1 MKAATHFDSEHE
13 FREWFDK
20 KLSQFGIRS
29 IVLSQEVCPD
39 YVVIMDSGETKKVE
53 AELIAIN
60 FRYHKHSP
68 AKVDLIVAGYAKEEQ
83 VDGVPV
89 IAVNRLWEYH
99 PGSETPQPPPEGPL
113 SDDELRMLDTVQFFA
128 GIELSALGHG
138 EFAGQCRVFLPFS
151 PDSLAEMPRGGT
163 DDGFFGVLSSK
174 AKKFIK
180 KYHYAVI
187 GAGLSERACA
197 AFDSLSRR
205 SLIKT
210 QPMCFAAA
218 AYDGAI
224 LTHPGWIPT
233 EVLPTEKA
241 REYLKGSVSQ
251 MLSPRPPDTS
261 PTPPPPPDATN
272 P

>member
-1 MKAATHFDSEHE
+1 MKEAAHFDSEHE

-20 KLSQFGIRS
+20 NLSQFGIRS

-39 YVVIMDSGETKKVE
+39 YVVIMESGETKKVE

-68 AKVDLIVAGYAKEEQ
+68 AKVDFIVAAYAKEDQ

-89 IAVNRLWEYH
+89 IAVNWLWEYR
-99 PGSETPQPPPEGPL
+99 PDSEAPQPPPEGPL
-113 SDDELRMLDTVQFFA
+113 SDDELRMLDGVQFTG
-128 GIELSALGHG
+128 GIDLSALGHG
-138 EFAGQCRVFLPFS
+138 DFAGQCRVFLPFP
-151 PDSLAEMPRGGT
+151 PDSLAAMPRGGT
-163 DDGFFGVLSSK
+163 DDGLFGVLSSK

-205 SLIKT
+205 GLIKT

-218 AYDGAI
+218 AYDGVM

-241 REYLKGSVSQ
+241 REYLKGS
-251 MLSPRPPDTS
+251 LSRMFGSRPSATS
-261 PTPPPPPDATN
+261 PPPAPDR

>member
-1 MKAATHFDSEHE
+1 MKEAAHFDSEHE

-20 KLSQFGIRS
+20 NLSQFGIRR

-39 YVVIMDSGETKKVE
+39 YVVIMESGETKKVE

-68 AKVDLIVAGYAKEEQ
+68 AKVDFIVAAYAKEEQ

-99 PGSETPQPPPEGPL
+99 PGSETQQPPPEGPL
-113 SDDELRMLDTVQFFA
+113 SDDELRMLDTVQFSA
-128 GIELSALGHG
+128 GIELSALGDG
-138 EFAGQCRVFLPFS
+138 DFAGQCRIFLPFS
-151 PDSLAEMPRGGT
+151 PDALAGIPRGGT
-163 DDGFFGVLSSK
+163 DDGFFGVLASK

-205 SLIKT
+205 GLIKA
-210 QPMCFAAA
+210 QPTCFAAA
-218 AYDGAI
+218 AYDGAV

-233 EVLPTEKA
+233 EVLPTDKA
-241 REYLKGSVSQ
+241 RGFLKGSVSR
-251 MLSPRPPDTS
+251 MFGPRPPAS
-261 PTPPPPPDATN
+261 PPTPTAPPDGTTS
-272 P
+272 